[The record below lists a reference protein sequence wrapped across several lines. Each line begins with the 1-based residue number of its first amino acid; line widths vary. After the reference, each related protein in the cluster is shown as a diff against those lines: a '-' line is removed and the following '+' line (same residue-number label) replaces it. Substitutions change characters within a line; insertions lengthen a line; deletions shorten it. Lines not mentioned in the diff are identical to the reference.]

1 MWLWRQR
8 EQYFCIVEVVAI
20 IAKNSNEEVMTLLL
34 DRRGEEVQITEEVIK
49 TAAEYS
55 GNGREMMTLLLDRRG
70 AEIPRSAV
78 SRILRAST
86 WRDL

>member
-1 MWLWRQR
+1 
-8 EQYFCIVEVVAI
+8 
-20 IAKNSNEEVMTLLL
+20 MTLLL

-70 AEIPRSAV
+70 AETPRSAV
-78 SRILRAST
+78 SRILGVST